1 MAEERLLRAEE
12 VALSVGI
19 SVKTLNNWY
28 LFKRA
33 NPDDEY
39 AQMIPDCIQK
49 GSRRQR
55 FWKQEDIWNL
65 MKFKQSI
72 PTGRKGVMGVVTQ
85 KYYHNKKQED

>member
-1 MAEERLLRAEE
+1 MAERLLRAEE

-33 NPDDEY
+33 NPDNEY
-39 AQMIPDCIQK
+39 AQMIPECVQE

-55 FWKQEDIWNL
+55 FWKSDDVWKL
-65 MKFKQSI
+65 MQFKKSI
-72 PTGRKGVMGVVTQ
+72 PMGRNGIMGGITQ
-85 KYYHNKKQED
+85 KYYHNKKQEV